1 LQEERHEHRLDIM
14 VASIKRTKKRKRVF
28 GDDESEEGG
37 HAEVENISFARQLE
51 EERTLRQVS
60 Y

>member
-1 LQEERHEHRLDIM
+1 M
-14 VASIKRTKKRKRVF
+14 VASIKRTKKRKRMF
-28 GDDESEEGG
+28 GDEESEEGG
-37 HAEVENISFARQLE
+37 HAEVENISVARQLE